1 MHVAQTKQLYADQD
15 PLDEFENDPMTKL
28 KRYAEKNKLR
38 LVDLF
43 RQFDKDQSWSVDR
56 DEFIAG
62 VRVSACS
69 WRTTLAKMLLV
80 TSYFPEFRCCR

>member
-1 MHVAQTKQLYADQD
+1 MSGSFIFLVKSSLQTKQLYSDQD

-43 RQFDKDQSWSVDR
+43 RQFDKDNSWSVDR
-56 DEFIAG
+56 EEFING
-62 VRVSACS
+62 VRVRSIFGYC
-69 WRTTLAKMLLV
+69 
-80 TSYFPEFRCCR
+80 

>member
-1 MHVAQTKQLYADQD
+1 MMKKISGLNFNVYDCMLQTKQLYSDMD

-28 KRYAEKNKLR
+28 KRYAERNKLR

-43 RQFDKDQSWSVDR
+43 RQFDKDGSWSVDR

-62 VRVSACS
+62 VRVSQ
-69 WRTTLAKMLLV
+69 TTTSSLALLA
-80 TSYFPEFRCCR
+80 

>member
-1 MHVAQTKQLYADQD
+1 MLQTKQLYSDMD

-28 KRYAEKNKLR
+28 KRYAERNKLR

-43 RQFDKDQSWSVDR
+43 RQFDKDGSWSVDR

-62 VRVSACS
+62 VRVSQ
-69 WRTTLAKMLLV
+69 TTTSSLALLA
-80 TSYFPEFRCCR
+80 

>member
-1 MHVAQTKQLYADQD
+1 MQPLRGYCSLQTKTLYTDVD

-43 RQFDKDQSWSVDR
+43 RQFDRDGSWSVDR
-56 DEFIAG
+56 DEFITG
-62 VRVSACS
+62 VRVRLC
-69 WRTTLAKMLLV
+69 LLLRLF
-80 TSYFPEFRCCR
+80 TSCWL